1 MRQTN
6 VKVKYDD
13 RDGGACFV
21 ALKGN
26 DVETKSMAKI
36 AKSVKVISI
45 QALSQRMFL
54 ILDSHGDLH
63 LLSLS
68 YSGFGADITGHVR
81 QLPHVMKVQSL
92 AVLPD
97 VSASKFLC
105 LIYYISVFQS
115 IVCQCFFS
123 ERLYFD
129 LGKSCTTRNNFFGV
143 ENPSIS
149 YSALLDI
156 KPAMCFT

>member
-6 VKVKYDD
+6 VKVKCDN
-13 RDGGACFV
+13 RDGGACLV

-26 DVETKSMAKI
+26 EVETKSMAKI
-36 AKSVKVISI
+36 AKYVKVISI

-68 YSGFGADITGHVR
+68 YSGFGADITGYMR

-92 AVLPD
+92 AILPD
-97 VSASKFLC
+97 VSASKSHFLC
-105 LIYYISVFQS
+105 LIYHFSVFQS
-115 IVCQCFFS
+115 IVCRCFLSKRF
-123 ERLYFD
+123 YFD
-129 LGKSCTTRNNFFGV
+129 LGKSCTTRNIFLG
-143 ENPSIS
+143 
-149 YSALLDI
+149 
-156 KPAMCFT
+156 